1 MIFSTLL
8 AWLAS
13 FIVDKILG
21 AAFNW
26 ITGKFGRSCTLQRK
40 QDKNQDEVHKIGA
53 QLGDFID
60 EKMDKLRLEKALPDP
75 VRAAIAQPHLDELTE
90 LMKAG
95 RAQEAF
101 DFAIHHTETI
111 DAALTKDNDPK
122 GLYAEALRTHRQRLL
137 FAAASA
143 ASWQGDM
150 DTGRTCWRRANS
162 LGPIDPKY
170 HKQAADAL
178 FNIGLADDLRHLVSQ
193 MDMTSDAYHQTMPL
207 LAFLDGDW
215 QSVDKQLAD
224 AKRGDLLLM
233 RAHARIQILDPQ
245 DIKAVQITAD
255 LIDQTEGDDYLET
268 INLSLAQ
275 ATYNLLKRVVEEYT
289 PLGYNRR
296 ALVDNLTRRVIGLV
310 EATQSDSL
318 LQERALGILADT
330 AKLLHDEAL
339 DNLFRDGVE
348 ALDTETRSRVFFR
361 YDAPPTP
368 EEIADMLDSDQ
379 IDSSRAAILKASYY
393 KSLGKS
399 DEFERI
405 LREALFATSDERQR
419 AHILRLLTRH
429 LHGLNRAVEAQRLI
443 EETPLRPADRW
454 LLRAENLPESSLPT
468 DMIDEVKDF
477 PLDVD
482 VLAWLAQSRLRLAF
496 ADVISP
502 KGTPDATVDI
512 ADAAVQWAARLVE
525 VLPSRSYRLCYAEAL
540 YVARRYA
547 DLLITCQDLD
557 PIYDGERVVELK
569 ASALR
574 GLGRISEAADLL
586 TSALTDYP
594 DSQHIVINASTY
606 LLAEDRPA
614 EAAKILEPRVQAGT
628 TEHRILI
635 NLARSLLI
643 QYPRSQEH
651 SSRAFDLLAQAYDL
665 YPDPGIAGEA
675 WIAARGASRE
685 REAGRFF
692 TAMTEGIPHETVR
705 TADDID
711 EILKAGNQAFVHLEG
726 GIEALA
732 ESMRRDQER
741 TDTLNNLSSTHM
753 LAYGDLFRLGGRP
766 WENWTRW
773 TQRFER
779 LTTEDPASPG
789 AFSILAD
796 WPSGTF
802 AQAQRPDA
810 DFGVLADITAILTLG
825 VLGSDIARQILG
837 AVGKIYVPA
846 GTLNSLHEEKNRIGS
861 DLLLGAQQPY
871 AETARILRGMADA
884 IIPYT
889 KEIEDV
895 SPDVP
900 SLGAYCVDLGATI
913 FHNALYVTDIHDLQE
928 WPDEVRQLAISS
940 VALLAALNAS
950 GDIKADEAR
959 YAANQNPDVF
969 GGWETIKS
977 HPPIPEALVF
987 SELTLM
993 NWVDAK
999 LTDVLGRRLKV
1010 GPYAWK
1016 YITDKAEYK
1025 ESLDLAYERLQ
1036 GVIAALKAADDA
1048 GKIVEVE
1055 PTVKDTARLDDGN
1068 APEENSPSLETAWSH
1083 ALRSLRT
1090 AQKHGLQLWADDRF
1104 YSLLLGPAGPTVR
1117 APEIEHIRASFAAWA
1132 ETNPPVSTM
1141 ELLDRLSRSGHL
1153 PHDVAQDAAATLFA
1167 QGYRMAHPI
1176 LLSHALRQF
1185 PPPANLPLTPPFQ
1198 KIVDAIAEIPHYLPD
1213 TIDPPQRARLLC
1225 LTPSKIAGRFI
1236 KDVWETPE
1244 LSNEQRRTLADAFLD
1259 ALEGIFKQEGAASL
1273 DPPSDRTSLLF
1284 WPDMA
1289 CQFLPVRQSDSVEV
1303 QYAALNWLGDAVALR
1318 AEQRQDIV
1326 RLLEDNMLKFVETT
1340 LQKLETTGEEDK
1352 SPQFIGGLAARY
1364 LIPLFG
1370 RDLLITLDPLL
1381 RRTIGTLVGIIR
1393 EGRIDILYNIEIHG
1407 EDFQVT
1413 VSEKDN
1419 EQAAADVL
1427 RRIAAGDMMSAQL
1440 VHATDVVFG
1449 YIHPVSEEWINA
1461 GVPSEVQIPIDV
1473 RCSLFTLLWADP
1485 PGLREVI
1492 VGLIIFHLAPLDP
1505 ALAHRVIQ
1513 LEADLT
1519 CDEKKRAQAARNKLA
1534 VDVLRSGYFDLQR
1547 DLAHAVWRFRNY
1559 DTDTLYRFVGGIGE
1573 EAAQALAS
1581 HPSTQ
1586 GVHQISAF
1594 LVPQYHHIARLLL
1607 GDHDDE
1613 AFTREAVE
1621 KLTNPSDR
1629 SNEEED
1635 TPLSLADWLTHQA
1648 SAAETTDDPFIAA
1661 SALHQILLV
1670 LSAVDKNPS
1679 LDVGGRTINASNW
1692 VIDYLGTA
1700 LNIEAEKT
1708 STLEQRMTARRRLA
1722 SAALQLAAFAYSG
1735 EKHSEAHNAEE
1746 DPLAEWLNG
1755 VWLLASKLQIAIV
1768 RIEGGLAN
1776 AVAAATKAVQ
1786 ELGLATPNVR
1796 ALDAFDPYAFG
1807 VEGDDI
1813 GIALT
1818 LTAMLKVL
1826 RRTEGRTPPPWWTDT
1841 IQDRIENLAATP
1853 PPDIEG
1859 IGNRLGLAAP
1869 LRVQTL
1875 AQGILEMVRKN

>member
-26 ITGKFGRSCTLQRK
+26 ITGKFGKSYTLRSKR
-40 QDKNQDEVHKIGA
+40 DKNQDEVHKIGA
-53 QLGDFID
+53 QLGDILD
-60 EKMDKLRLEKALPDP
+60 EEMDKLRREKALPDP
-75 VRAAIAQPHLDELTE
+75 IRAAIAQPHLDELTE

-111 DAALTKDNDPK
+111 DAALTKDNDPE

-245 DIKAVQITAD
+245 DIKAVQVTAD

-289 PLGYNRR
+289 PLDYNRR
-296 ALVDNLTRRVIGLV
+296 PLVDNLTRRVIGLV
-310 EATQSDSL
+310 EATQSDSP
-318 LQERALGILADT
+318 LQVRALGILADT
-330 AKLLHDEAL
+330 AELLRDHAL
-339 DNLFRDGVE
+339 ADLFKDSVE
-348 ALDTETRSRVFFR
+348 ALDAEARSRVFFR
-361 YDAPPTP
+361 YDGPPTP
-368 EEIADMLDSDQ
+368 EEIADMLDLGQ
-379 IDSSRAAILKASYY
+379 IDPSRAAILKASYY

-405 LREALFATSDERQR
+405 LRKALFATSDERQR

-429 LHGLNRAVEAQRLI
+429 LHRLNRAVEAQRLI

-454 LLRAENLPESSLPT
+454 LLRAESFPKGSLPA
-468 DMIDEVKDF
+468 DMIDEVEDF

-482 VLAWLAQSRLRLAF
+482 VLAWLAQSRLRRAC
-496 ADVISP
+496 ADVTLP
-502 KGTPDATVDI
+502 EDTPDAAVDI
-512 ADAAVQWAARLVE
+512 VDAAVEWAARLVE
-525 VLPSRSYRLCYAEAL
+525 VLPSRSYRLGYAEAL

-569 ASALR
+569 ALALK

-594 DSQHIVINASTY
+594 DSERIAVNASAY

-614 EAAKILEPRVQAGT
+614 EAAQILEPRVQAGT
-628 TEHRILI
+628 TEHRILV
-635 NLARSLLI
+635 NFAQSLLA
-643 QYPRSQEH
+643 QHPH
-651 SSRAFDLLAQAYDL
+651 SREYASHAFDLLAQAYDL
-665 YPDPGIAGEA
+665 CPDAQIAGEA
-675 WIAARGASRE
+675 WKVARGAGRE
-685 REAGRFF
+685 GEARRFF
-692 TAMTEGIPHETVR
+692 VAMTEGIPHETVR

-711 EILKAGNQAFVHLEG
+711 EILKAGNQVFVHLEG

-732 ESMRRDQER
+732 ESIRRDQER
-741 TDTLNNLSSTHM
+741 IDGLNKLSMLHM
-753 LAYGDLFRLGGRP
+753 VAYGDLFRLGGMP
-766 WENWTRW
+766 WENWARW
-773 TQRFER
+773 TQQFER
-779 LTTEDPASPG
+779 LKAEDPASTG
-789 AFSILAD
+789 VFSVLAD
-796 WPSGTF
+796 WPSGAS
-802 AQAQRPDA
+802 AQTQDSDA
-810 DFGVLADITAILTLG
+810 ETGVLADITAILTLG
-825 VLGSDIARQILG
+825 VLGPDIAQQILDTP
-837 AVGKIYVPA
+837 GKFHIQT
-846 GTLNSLHEEKNRIGS
+846 GTLDDLREEKNRIKGS
-861 DLLLGAQQPY
+861 LLLDGQQPY
-871 AETARILRGMADA
+871 IKTARTIRRMAGA

-889 KEIEDV
+889 KEIEDA
-895 SPDVP
+895 SPNIP
-900 SLGAYCVDLGATI
+900 SLGAYCVDLGAVI

-928 WPDEVRQLAISS
+928 WPDEVRQLAILST
-940 VALLAALNAS
+940 ALLAALNAS
-950 GDIKADEAR
+950 GDIKADKAR
-959 YAANQNPDVF
+959 HAANQNPDVF

-977 HPPIPEALVF
+977 HLPIPEVLVF
-987 SELTLM
+987 SELALM
-993 NWVDAK
+993 HWVDAE
-999 LTDVLGRRLKV
+999 LTDELSNRLKI

-1016 YITDKAEYK
+1016 YIADKAEYK

-1036 GVIAALKAADDA
+1036 GVIAVLKVADDA
-1048 GKIVEVE
+1048 GKIIEVE
-1055 PTVKDTARLDDGN
+1055 PVFEDTACLDDG
-1068 APEENSPSLETAWSH
+1068 ATSERNSPSLETAWSH

-1104 YSLLLGPAGPTVR
+1104 YPLLLGPAGPTVR
-1117 APEIEHIRASFAAWA
+1117 APEIEAIREQFATWA

-1141 ELLDRLSRSGHL
+1141 ELLDRLSRYESL
-1153 PHDVAQDAAATLFA
+1153 APDVAQGAADRLFA
-1167 QGYRMAHPI
+1167 QGYRMARPI
-1176 LLSHALRQF
+1176 LLGHALRQF
-1185 PPPANLPLTPPFQ
+1185 PPPASLPLTPPFQ
-1198 KIVDAIAEIPHYLPD
+1198 KIADAIAEIPHYLPD
-1213 TIDPPQRARLLC
+1213 MIDPLQRERLLC

-1236 KDVWETPE
+1236 KDVWEAPE

-1259 ALEGIFKQEGAASL
+1259 ALEGIFKHEGAASMG
-1273 DPPSDRTSLLF
+1273 PQSDRTALLF

-1289 CQFLPVRQSDSVEV
+1289 CQFLPVRQSDCVEV
-1303 QYAALNWLGDAVALR
+1303 QDAALNWLGDAVALR

-1326 RLLEDNMLKFVETT
+1326 RLLEDNILKFVETT

-1352 SPQFIGGLAARY
+1352 SPQLIGGLAARY

-1419 EQAAADVL
+1419 EQAAANVL

-1440 VHATDVVFG
+1440 VHATDVVFR

-1473 RCSLFTLLWADP
+1473 RCSLFTLLWTDP

-1492 VGLIIFHLAPLDP
+1492 VGIIIFHLAPLDP

-1519 CDEKKRAQAARNKLA
+1519 CDEKKRAQTARNKLA

-1559 DTDTLYRFVGGIGE
+1559 DTDTLSRFVGGIGE

-1594 LVPQYHHIARLLL
+1594 LVPQHHHIARLLL

-1613 AFTREAVE
+1613 AFVREAVE
-1621 KLTNPSDR
+1621 RLTNPSDR

-1635 TPLSLADWLTHQA
+1635 TPLSLADWLTRQA
-1648 SAAETTDDPFIAA
+1648 SVAEITDDPFIAA
-1661 SALHQILLV
+1661 SALHQVLLV
-1670 LSAVDKNPS
+1670 LSAVDQNP
-1679 LDVGGRTINASNW
+1679 LLNVGGRTINASNW
-1692 VIDYLGTA
+1692 VIDYMGTA
-1700 LNIEAEKT
+1700 LNAGAEKP
-1708 STLEQRMTARRRLA
+1708 STLQQCMTARRRLA
-1722 SAALQLAAFAYSG
+1722 SAVLQLAAFAYSG
-1735 EKHSEAHNAEE
+1735 EKHSEVHNAKE

-1813 GIALT
+1813 GITLT

-1826 RRTEGRTPPPWWTDT
+1826 RRTEGRTPPPWWTET
-1841 IQDRIENLAATP
+1841 IQDRVENLASAP
-1853 PPDIEG
+1853 QPDIEG

-1875 AQGILEMVRKN
+1875 AQRILEMVRND